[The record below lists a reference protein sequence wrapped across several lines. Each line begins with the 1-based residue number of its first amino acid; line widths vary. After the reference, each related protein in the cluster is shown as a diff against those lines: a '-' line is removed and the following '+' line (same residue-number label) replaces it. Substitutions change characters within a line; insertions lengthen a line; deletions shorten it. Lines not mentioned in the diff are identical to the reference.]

1 MLLSI
6 QAMHNSSLFITLALT
21 ECVLL
26 GYSGE
31 EQLTTSIP
39 AIPRQ
44 CNQCTDPTSVVLMKY
59 TFSLMLDSVVVV
71 RGCTSSFPFGLHEKV
86 RCFLTFFRIGICQ
99 VSVPEPLSGLI
110 GGAVLRAGGGKLWG
124 S

>member
-1 MLLSI
+1 MKIFDVFSRYIDFVVSVRKVLVETTHHNHNIMLLSI

-44 CNQCTDPTSVVLMKY
+44 CNQCADPTSVVLMK
-59 TFSLMLDSVVVV
+59 
-71 RGCTSSFPFGLHEKV
+71 
-86 RCFLTFFRIGICQ
+86 
-99 VSVPEPLSGLI
+99 
-110 GGAVLRAGGGKLWG
+110 
-124 S
+124 